1 MLEIRGLRFSRPGF
15 SLDLDLEL
23 PEGAYGVLLGASGC
37 GKSTALR
44 LVAGLLEPEGGSVR
58 LAGRELL
65 GLAPERRRVGMVF
78 QDYAL
83 FPQLSVRRNIEYG
96 PRLRG
101 AASEER
107 RKLSQELGKAFR
119 IEGLLERR
127 PASLSGGEQQRVAL
141 ARSVAAR
148 PELLL
153 LDEPLSS
160 LDTALRRA
168 LRGEIRERIRDAG
181 LSALHVTHD
190 LEEALAIA
198 DRLFIMDGGRVVEA
212 GDPEAIYARP
222 GSAFAARFLGR
233 GPLIPVTRI
242 IESGPRPLVLTPFG
256 KLRASRGLPTDPAA
270 SETESCTSGASGTEL
285 PKGSLAEGRPANGSP
300 TGGQCYLHFG
310 AGEAR
315 ALPGSS
321 AASIAADA
329 DGVYNELSGVAGE
342 SYFLG
347 TTRRVSLRPPA
358 GGEPIELEL
367 GPEIRPSRGEALV
380 LVLPIDSCI
389 LLR

>member
-1 MLEIRGLRFSRPGF
+1 MLEIQGLRYSRPGF

-160 LDTALRRA
+160 LDAALRRA
-168 LRGEIRERIRDAG
+168 LRGEIRERIKDAG

-242 IESGPRPLVLTPFG
+242 IEPGPRPLVETPFG
-256 KLRASRGLPTDPAA
+256 KFRASRGFPTDPAD
-270 SETESCTSGASGTEL
+270 SETESCTPGTE
-285 PKGSLAEGRPANGSP
+285 PPSGSLAEGRPAKGSQA
-300 TGGQCYLHFG
+300 GGQCYLHFG

-315 ALPGSS
+315 ALSGSS
-321 AASIAADA
+321 ATSLASDA
-329 DGVYNELSGVAGE
+329 NGVDNVLSGLAGE
-342 SYFLG
+342 SFFLG
-347 TTRRVSLRPPA
+347 TTRRVSLRPAA

-367 GPEIRPSRGEALV
+367 GPEVRPARGEALV
-380 LVLPIDSCI
+380 LVLPVDSCI

>member
-1 MLEIRGLRFSRPGF
+1 MLEIRSLRFSRPGF

-160 LDTALRRA
+160 LDAALRRA
-168 LRGEIRERIRDAG
+168 LRGEVRERIKDAG

-212 GDPEAIYARP
+212 GDPEAIFARP

-242 IESGPRPLVLTPFG
+242 IESGPRPLVETPFG
-256 KLRASRGLPTDPAA
+256 KLRASRGLPTDPAD
-270 SETESCTSGASGTEL
+270 SETESCSSGTE
-285 PKGSLAEGRPANGSP
+285 PPSGSLAGERPAKGSP
-300 TGGQCYLHFG
+300 KAAGGQCYLHFG

-315 ALPGSS
+315 ALPDSS
-321 AASIAADA
+321 AASLAADA
-329 DGVYNELSGVAGE
+329 NGVYNALYGIAGE
-342 SYFLG
+342 SFFLG
-347 TTRRVSLRPPA
+347 TTRRVSLRPAA

-367 GPEIRPSRGEALV
+367 GPEIRPARGEALV
-380 LVLPIDSCI
+380 LVLPVDSCI

>member
-1 MLEIRGLRFSRPGF
+1 MLEIKGLRYSRPGF
-15 SLDLDLEL
+15 SLGLDLEL

-44 LVAGLLEPEGGSVR
+44 LVAGLLEPEGGSIR
-58 LAGRELL
+58 LGGRELL
-65 GLAPERRRVGMVF
+65 GLAPESRRVGMVF

-101 AASEER
+101 AGPEER
-107 RKLSQELGKAFR
+107 RRTSKELGEAFR
-119 IEGLLERR
+119 IGELLERK

-160 LDTALRRA
+160 LDAALRRA

-198 DRLFIMDGGRVVEA
+198 DRLFIMDGGRVVES
-212 GDPEAIYARP
+212 GDPEAIFARP
-222 GSAFAARFLGR
+222 RSAFAARFLGR

-242 IESGPRPLVLTPFG
+242 IEAGPRPLVETPFG
-256 KLRASRGLPTDPAA
+256 RFRASLSSQQDLATSGTVLKQEGLAERPAA
-270 SETESCTSGASGTEL
+270 E
-285 PKGSLAEGRPANGSP
+285 
-300 TGGQCYLHFG
+300 GGQSYLHFG
-310 AGEAR
+310 AGDAR
-315 ALPGSS
+315 VVANR
-321 AASIAADA
+321 IAAGDAAMDA
-329 DGVYNELSGVAGE
+329 DSRNELVGIAGE
-342 SYFLG
+342 SFFLG
-347 TTRRVSLRPPA
+347 RTRRVSLRPA
-358 GGEPIELEL
+358 TGGEAIELEL
-367 GPEIRPSRGEALV
+367 EPELRPARGERLV
-380 LVLPIDSCI
+380 LALPVESCM
-389 LLR
+389 LLN